1 MTNEFRILTVC
12 TGNVCR
18 SPAAAL
24 MLRQGLGQGVRVDSA
39 GTHALVDRSLD
50 PGMAAALAPLG
61 VRDDGTTARALLPEM
76 VEGADLVLAMA
87 RQHRASVAELV
98 PQAVRRLYTLTEFAA
113 LLEGW
118 QEDGRVRPFY
128 SVRVPDRLH
137 EFMAVAPRLRGTV
150 RLASGDA
157 DIPDPFQLAPEVYRE
172 SAQRIAVAVGTIV
185 GCLDGS
191 GPVRP
196 TGTLQQEA
204 AGTQGPSERG
214 LRGLLGRLFT

>member
-1 MTNEFRILTVC
+1 MTDEFRILTVC
-12 TGNVCR
+12 TGNICR

-24 MLRQGLGQGVRVDSA
+24 MLRRGLGQGLRVESA
-39 GTHALVDRSLD
+39 GTHAVVDGPLD

-61 VRDDGTTARALLPEM
+61 VRDDGTTARALRPEM
-76 VEGADLVLAMA
+76 VDGADLVLAME
-87 RQHRASVAELV
+87 RQHRAAVAELV
-98 PQAVRRLYTLTEFAA
+98 PQAVRRLFTLTEFAA

-150 RLASGDA
+150 RLASGEA
-157 DIPDPFQLAPEVYRE
+157 DIPDPFQMAPEVYRE

-191 GPVRP
+191 GPVRLP
-196 TGTLQQEA
+196 GTPQPEA
-204 AGTQGPSERG
+204 AGPQGGSVGG